1 MGASGFKDMLLGMTA
16 DVRNGSEAA
25 QSTEATGLAMSG
37 LLPKLT

>member
-1 MGASGFKDMLLGMTA
+1 LLRTA
-16 DVRNGSEAA
+16 GPYIGSEAA